1 MQSHPLR
8 RMRFGQYQASSA
20 ANDISDVSL
29 SPGAKLFL
37 FADDILLFKP
47 FKSESGFCD
56 FQKDIDAISNW
67 TVANHL
73 TLNAN
78 KTKFMLISRIRELQ
92 CQSFLLNGIQIE
104 RVRHF
109 KYLGIWLSDD
119 LTWSKHIESVCC
131 KAQRLLGY
139 IYRAFSPHC
148 FPESI
153 LPLYKTQ
160 VLPILEYG
168 CVIWDPHLKKD
179 KKLLESVQYFAIQI
193 TTKTWSSHNTSLP
206 HELPSLESRRQYHKL
221 LYTFKFLN
229 GLSFCPPGFFTIK
242 SNPNLRIYHS
252 KCLLQPLAKTVSF
265 SNFFLLVQLSSGTP
279 YLMK

>member
-1 MQSHPLR
+1 M
-8 RMRFGQYQASSA
+8 
-20 ANDISDVSL
+20 NDISDVPL

-47 FKSESGFCD
+47 FKSDSGFCD

-131 KAQRLLGY
+131 KAWRLLGY
-139 IYRAFSPHC
+139 IYCTFSPHC

-168 CVIWDPHLKKD
+168 CVIWDPPSKRTRYFWRTSNT
-179 KKLLESVQYFAIQI
+179 LLFQ
-193 TTKTWSSHNTSLP
+193 LP
-206 HELPSLESRRQYHKL
+206 PSLGPVITLAYHMN
-221 LYTFKFLN
+221 YHPLN
-229 GLSFCPPGFFTIK
+229 HGDSITNYFI
-242 SNPNLRIYHS
+242 
-252 KCLLQPLAKTVSF
+252 PLNS
-265 SNFFLLVQLSSGTP
+265 
-279 YLMK
+279 